1 MLAFW
6 AVWIIAAQW
15 LNLYWV
21 IMPAYSKVAIFSP
34 IAVAL
39 FLGLGGIWLAAV
51 TRLAMG
57 GSLVPTKDPRLED
70 SLRFENA

>member
-1 MLAFW
+1 M
-6 AVWIIAAQW
+6 WIIAAQW

-21 IMPAYSKVAIFSP
+21 IMPEYSEHAMFSP
-34 IAVAL
+34 AAVAL
-39 FLGLGGIWLAAV
+39 FLGIGGLWFAGV

-57 GSLVPTKDPRLED
+57 NSLVPTRDPRLDE